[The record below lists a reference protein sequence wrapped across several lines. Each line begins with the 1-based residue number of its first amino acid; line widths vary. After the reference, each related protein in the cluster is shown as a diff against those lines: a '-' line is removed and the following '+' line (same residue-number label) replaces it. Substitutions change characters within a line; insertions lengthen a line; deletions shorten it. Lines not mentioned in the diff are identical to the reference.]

1 MDINLE
7 QLGLTLRDEIV
18 DYVVSHPQKKTDS
31 IQKFFQYLC
40 DLFGKK
46 LDAQTLIIDK
56 KLRIIAKKGFSS
68 APITL
73 GNSNFKPLH
82 PETCITRATPLIK
95 RQFMQKQP
103 LKMGGPFQQIFDMSF
118 PLIKGEGLI
127 QFVIVLK
134 FEGDIQVEQ
143 SFIQQ
148 VLKHIS
154 SHITTYEFA
163 LNELLIKNEYIDS
176 LAKVIKTKSV
186 TIYEHCQNV
195 SEYCR
200 IIGQL
205 MHLNPLDLERLID
218 AAKVHDIGLLHVPN
232 SILNK
237 PGNLSHS
244 EYALVCKGIEE
255 SYQIL
260 SSQVFYDIETIA
272 KIIYAHMEQMD
283 GTGYPR
289 GMKASQIS
297 LPSKILSVANAYDA
311 MTSVRS
317 YQKALSHHAALH
329 ELLRGSNQDFN
340 PELTRSSVKTQQFD
354 AKVVNVFVDYLRN

>member
-1 MDINLE
+1 MDINSA

-18 DYVVSHPQKKTDS
+18 NYVISHPQKKTDS

-40 DLFGKK
+40 ELFGKHF
-46 LDAQTLIIDK
+46 DAQVLIIDK
-56 KLRIIAKKGFSS
+56 KLRILAKKGFSS

-73 GNSNFKPLH
+73 GNANFKPLH
-82 PETCITRATPLIK
+82 PETCITKATPLIK

-103 LKMGGPFQQIFDMSF
+103 LKMGGPFQQIFNMSF

-127 QFVIVLK
+127 QFVIVFK
-134 FEGDIQVEQ
+134 FNDETPVDQAFV
-143 SFIQQ
+143 QQ
-148 VLKHIS
+148 ILRHIS

-163 LNELLIKNEYIDS
+163 INELLIKNQYISS
-176 LAKVIKTKSV
+176 LEKVIRTKSV
-186 TIYEHCQNV
+186 AIYEHCQNV

-205 MHLNPLDLERLID
+205 MHLNQLDLERLTD

-232 SILNK
+232 QVLNK
-237 PGNLSHS
+237 AGNLSHS

-255 SYQIL
+255 GYQIL
-260 SSQVFYDIETIA
+260 SSQVFYDIESIA
-272 KIIYAHMEQMD
+272 KIIYSHMEKMD

-289 GMKASQIS
+289 GMKSSQVS
-297 LPSKILSVANAYDA
+297 LPSKILAVANAYDA

-317 YQKALSHHAALH
+317 YQQALSHHAALH
-329 ELLRGSNQDFN
+329 ELLRASDQDFN
-340 PELTRSSVKTQQFD
+340 PKLTRSSVKTKQFD
-354 AKVVNVFVDYLRN
+354 PKVVNIFVDYLRN